1 MLGTEEGYEFL
12 FSPFPLYPVLF
23 LLICL
28 SYGNSDVA
36 IGDYRLVLLV
46 LVFLRNGGSELLLA
60 RFVVDINSR
69 VNEDKLFLCRNI
81 KLVH

>member
-12 FSPFPLYPVLF
+12 FSPFPLYLVLF
-23 LLICL
+23 LIICL

-36 IGDYRLVLLV
+36 LGDYRVSLLV
-46 LVFLRNGGSELLLA
+46 LVFFGNGGSELLLA

-69 VNEDKLFLCRNI
+69 VTKRSYFCAEISN
-81 KLVH
+81 